1 MPVIWTPMFNVIFQL
16 AQLEKKNHFSF
27 HSLLMI
33 SFFNYYYLNAMFGV
47 FELINAV
54 YFG

>member
-1 MPVIWTPMFNVIFQL
+1 MFNVIFQL
-16 AQLEKKNHFSF
+16 AQLEKKKKHFSF

-33 SFFNYYYLNAMFGV
+33 SFFYYSYLNAMFGV